1 VPDKV
6 QSFLFFYYLQ
16 FIYIGAVPKP
26 FIAHCIL
33 IVLYAIAG
41 NNVVNRTFSCNVI
54 KHVENMRAGT

>member
-6 QSFLFFYYLQ
+6 QSFYYLQ

-41 NNVVNRTFSCNVI
+41 NNVVNRTFSCNVL
-54 KHVENMRAGT
+54 KHVET